1 MLYYGMT
8 EEELLEIEEAKGW
21 ECLSEEG
28 DVAFVNSFENDG
40 GTVEVR
46 ICAEGDVDSGCS
58 WNVWITDDSNDWTFT
73 KWSVPEA
80 VAFAE
85 KYVADMS

>member
-8 EEELLEIEEAKGW
+8 EDELLEIEEDKGW

-28 DVAFVNSFENDG
+28 DVAFVNSFETDS
-40 GTVEVR
+40 GTVEAR
-46 ICAEGDVDSGCS
+46 ICAEGDADSGCS
-58 WNVWITDDSNDWTFT
+58 WSVWIMDGSNDWAFT

-80 VAFAE
+80 VAFVE